1 MSLFLDII
9 SFLGSVASISGISA
23 KELSHK
29 KTDFIELKNYIEYL
43 EAKNVLLEILDD
55 EVKVA
60 VIKSIEEIKR
70 ETENLRIRCK
80 DESVKT
86 ILLRLILVMSEEL
99 HKLHS
104 IDTSTKNG
112 TYQMFLSLTRFRTE
126 MARVLGFFCRAFDI
140 DPSNSRLKE
149 FILNFSVKSRK

>member
-9 SFLGSVASISGISA
+9 SFFGSVASISGISA
-23 KELSHK
+23 KELSQK
-29 KTDFIELKNYIEYL
+29 KTDLVELINYIQYL
-43 EAKNVLLEILDD
+43 EAKNVLLAMFDD
-55 EVKVA
+55 EVKTA

-99 HKLHS
+99 HRLHS
-104 IDTSTKNG
+104 IDTSTKHG
-112 TYQMFLSLTRFRTE
+112 THKMFLSLTRFRKE
-126 MARVLGFFCRAFDI
+126 MARTLGFFCRAFDI
-140 DPSNSRLKE
+140 DPSNSRLKD
-149 FILNFSVKSRK
+149 FILNFSIKPNK